1 MNADLCEARSVSMRA
16 FLAMAWEFWLEA
28 NKADDMSDAAQNAIN
43 RIEQLHNPNEGVQDS
58 DDDELDHSPL
68 KVPPSVHFD

>member
-1 MNADLCEARSVSMRA
+1 
-16 FLAMAWEFWLEA
+16 MAWEFWLEA

-58 DDDELDHSPL
+58 DDDEVNS
-68 KVPPSVHFD
+68 K